1 MKLRHKPAATSLGFA
16 IVAGW
21 LALATPARATPDFQ
35 KKAREA
41 GISAVTSCQSCHVAK
56 LPKRDA
62 HALNEMG
69 QWLLKEKDNRKA
81 KDIDVVWLKDYTP
94 PQK

>member
-1 MKLRHKPAATSLGFA
+1 MPMRKPAAASLAFA
-16 IVAGW
+16 AFAGS
-21 LALATPARATPDFQ
+21 LALTTPARATPEFQ
-35 KKAREA
+35 KRAREA
-41 GISAVTSCQSCHVAK
+41 GIVTVKSCQSCHVVK
-56 LPKRDA
+56 LPKKDA
-62 HALNEMG
+62 HELNDMG